1 MSFLDKIRYNTAEHL
16 PQKVSL
22 SCQYEVFILFLFN
35 AFWYVLIGISLAV
48 GQLVTLYFNMTVNLM
63 SHVKNVASEENDL
76 ISFANKVLEVTEKLV
91 FTLMEKT
98 DNISL
103 QNLGMEPAC

>member
-1 MSFLDKIRYNTAEHL
+1 
-16 PQKVSL
+16 
-22 SCQYEVFILFLFN
+22 
-35 AFWYVLIGISLAV
+35 
-48 GQLVTLYFNMTVNLM
+48 MTVNLM

-103 QNLGMEPAC
+103 QNLGMGPAC